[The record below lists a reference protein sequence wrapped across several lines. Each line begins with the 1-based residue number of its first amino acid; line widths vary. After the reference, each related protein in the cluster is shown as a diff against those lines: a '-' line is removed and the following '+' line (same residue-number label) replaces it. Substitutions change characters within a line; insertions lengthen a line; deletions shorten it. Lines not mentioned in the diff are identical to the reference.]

1 MSLSRRQTLS
11 LVGGGV
17 VVAATAS
24 FTGFALTRTPHAAL
38 APWAQAGRH
47 GDARLDALSWAILAP
62 SPHNRQPWEAEL
74 VGDTGLRIWRDTS
87 RDLPATDP
95 FDRQLTIGM
104 GCFLECFD
112 IAASTSGTR
121 VETVLFPQGEDGPVA
136 ELTLLP
142 GAAPDPLFAQIAHRR
157 TNRRPYADRL
167 PDPQAL
173 TALSAYG
180 RIQTDPA
187 QVAELRDLVQR
198 AFEIEVLTPYAYDES
213 VDLMRFG
220 RAEIEASPDGIAID
234 GLFFETL
241 IALGVLTREGQRKP
255 GPTGRDAAITA
266 FRPVFAATPAFAV
279 ITTDHNTRADQIAAG
294 RDWMRLSLQAT
305 ALGLSLQPVSQAL
318 QEYPEMAQAYA
329 QAHDRLA
336 APGET
341 VQMLARL
348 GYADAVPPAPRWAL
362 ETRLRGQDA

>member
-11 LVGGGV
+11 LIGGGA
-17 VVAATAS
+17 VVAATAG
-24 FTGFALTRTPHAAL
+24 FTGFALTRTPHSAL
-38 APWAQAGRH
+38 APWTAAGRY
-47 GDARLDALSWAILAP
+47 GEARLDALSWAILAP
-62 SPHNRQPWEAEL
+62 NPHNRQPWEAEL
-74 VGDTGLRIWRDTS
+74 IGDTSVRIWHDKT

-112 IAASTSGTR
+112 IAASASGHR

-136 ELTLLP
+136 DLTLHP
-142 GAAPDPLFAQIAHRR
+142 GAALDPLFAQIPHRR
-157 TNRRPYADRL
+157 TNRLAYADRL
-167 PDPQAL
+167 PDAQAVA
-173 TALSAYG
+173 ALSPYAQ
-180 RIQTDPA
+180 IVTDA
-187 QVAELRDLVQR
+187 GQVADLRDLVQR

-220 RAEIEASPDGIAID
+220 RAEIEANPDGIAID

-241 IALGVLTREGQRKP
+241 IALGLLTREGQRKP

-279 ITTDHNTRADQIAAG
+279 ISTPENTRRDQIAAG

-341 VQMLARL
+341 VQMLGRL
-348 GYADAVPPAPRWAL
+348 GYAQAVPPAPRWEL
-362 ETRLRGQDA
+362 ETRLRG